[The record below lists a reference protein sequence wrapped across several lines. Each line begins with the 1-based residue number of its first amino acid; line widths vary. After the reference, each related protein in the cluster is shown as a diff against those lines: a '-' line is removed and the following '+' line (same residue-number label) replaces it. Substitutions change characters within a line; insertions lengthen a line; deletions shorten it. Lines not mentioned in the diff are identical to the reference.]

1 MYGGSLTKQ
10 RLVVLGSTGSIGR
23 QTLDIVKTFP
33 DKFELI
39 GLAAGKNYDLLES
52 QIEEFQPK
60 SVYCIEAP
68 PSIIKNKNIQLLS
81 MEQMVCQPN
90 VDIVMVA
97 TSGNSGLIP
106 TIKALEKGI
115 TVCIAN
121 KEVIIMAGDLIK
133 AISKRS
139 GALLLPVD
147 SEPSAIWQCLQGES
161 QPIRRIILTASGGPF
176 YNMNPAKLGN
186 VTPKQALQHPTWNMG
201 NRITVDSSTL
211 MNKGFEVIEAHILF
225 DVEFENIEVMIHPQ
239 SLIHSMVE
247 LRDGSIKAQI
257 SPPDMRL
264 PIQHALFYP
273 EKVQNPRLRTFD
285 TGVATNM
292 ELKPLDEAQY
302 PCFTLAVSAGIK
314 GGTHPTV
321 LTAADEI
328 AVDLFLNHHIS
339 FTDIPELVNSVLL
352 NHKFSKADS
361 LENIQTA
368 DKWARLQTLSLAGMS
383 Q

>member
-1 MYGGSLTKQ
+1 M
-10 RLVVLGSTGSIGR
+10 
-23 QTLDIVKTFP
+23 
-33 DKFELI
+33 
-39 GLAAGKNYDLLES
+39 
-52 QIEEFQPK
+52 
-60 SVYCIEAP
+60 
-68 PSIIKNKNIQLLS
+68 
-81 MEQMVCQPN
+81 
-90 VDIVMVA
+90 
-97 TSGNSGLIP
+97 
-106 TIKALEKGI
+106 
-115 TVCIAN
+115 
-121 KEVIIMAGDLIK
+121 
-133 AISKRS
+133 
-139 GALLLPVD
+139 
-147 SEPSAIWQCLQGES
+147 
-161 QPIRRIILTASGGPF
+161 
-176 YNMNPAKLGN
+176 
-186 VTPKQALQHPTWNMG
+186 
-201 NRITVDSSTL
+201 
-211 MNKGFEVIEAHILF
+211 
-225 DVEFENIEVMIHPQ
+225 
-239 SLIHSMVE
+239 
-247 LRDGSIKAQI
+247 
-257 SPPDMRL
+257 
-264 PIQHALFYP
+264 FYP